1 MNQELRRR
9 LGHERYVN
17 LETFRR
23 NGSGVKTPVWAA
35 EVDGRL
41 YVVTDGTA
49 AKVKRLRATQRIR
62 LAPCDWRGGVTG
74 DWLDGTGRVVDDH
87 RLLIRANEAL
97 TAKYGWQM
105 WLLNVSS
112 AIGGRVGR
120 RAILELEV

>member
-1 MNQELRRR
+1 MDQELGRR
-9 LGHERYVN
+9 LGRERYVN

-23 NGSGVKTPVWAA
+23 DGTGVKTPVWVA
-35 EVDGRL
+35 EVEGRL
-41 YVVTDGTA
+41 YAVTDGTA
-49 AKVKRLRATQRIR
+49 AKVKRIRATRRVR
-62 LAPCDWRGGVTG
+62 LAPCDWRGGVSG
-74 DWLDGTGRVVDDH
+74 EWVEGTGRVVEDH

-120 RAILELEV
+120 RAILEIEV